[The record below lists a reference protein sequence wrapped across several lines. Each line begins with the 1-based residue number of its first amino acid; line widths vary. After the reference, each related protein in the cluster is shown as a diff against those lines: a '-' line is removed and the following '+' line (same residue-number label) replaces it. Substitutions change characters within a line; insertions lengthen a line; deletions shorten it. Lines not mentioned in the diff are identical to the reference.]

1 MNKSHNLLDDPVE
14 AVMTPKPIV
23 VAPDIIV
30 AEALALLNEKK
41 RSVLLVVDG
50 SRKPLGIVHLHDL
63 LRLGAA

>member
-1 MNKSHNLLDDPVE
+1 
-14 AVMTPKPIV
+14 MTPKPIV